1 MVTGRVVVVVVVVV
15 DGLEDDDPA
24 VEPDVDDEP
33 ASFGAVV
40 DPELDEMADRVWDVV
55 GPEVTEDAVLAEERS
70 VPDATRSPKPTA
82 AATAV
87 AAMAVVTRRT
97 RRTARSRLNPANAR
111 LAGRFGGC
119 SDTVLLLLAPPFAP
133 CH

>member
-1 MVTGRVVVVVVVVV
+1 MTGRVVVVVVVVV
-15 DGLEDDDPA
+15 DEVEDDDPA
-24 VEPDVDDEP
+24 VDPEVDDEP
-33 ASFGAVV
+33 ASFDALG
-40 DPELDEMADRVWDVV
+40 DPELDEVADRVRDVV
-55 GPEVTEDAVLAEERS
+55 GAALTEDAVLAEERS

-87 AAMAVVTRRT
+87 APMAVVARRT

-111 LAGRFGGC
+111 PAGEFGGC
-119 SDTVLLLLAPPFAP
+119 SDTVLLLFAPPVAP